1 MVELGERR
9 GWCRVVMA
17 GEMGM
22 MVGSLERWMRRRERI
37 SAPACRGRPEI
48 IGAAARWKLR
58 ACYLSHYKQWGPQV
72 LRQWAR
78 REGLGLW
85 SATTIAAAISDLRD
99 ESESRPSPLR
109 YEIVGSNVMWS
120 EDGTGF
126 KDRGRK
132 KELVVAQDEHARFKV
147 GYELANGP
155 ANEDAVYRNLQA
167 AFARWGAP
175 LVLKHDDGSVF
186 QGERIR
192 TLLREHQVTELTGP
206 SHYPQYNGKKE
217 RSMRDIKSFTR
228 GMARHGPPS
237 TLTERIDA
245 AIYDLNEVRPRPVLC
260 GRTAREVFEGDHIA
274 LPQRQEFM
282 KEVDRREEKLRAQA
296 TTRAQRDSARR
307 RAVEHTLLAYG
318 LMKETGDVSPNYAAA
333 GRTK

>member
-1 MVELGERR
+1 
-9 GWCRVVMA
+9 MA
-17 GEMGM
+17 GEMGIR
-22 MVGSLERWMRRRERI
+22 VESLERWVRRRERVRVG
-37 SAPACRGRPEI
+37 AGRGRPEI

-58 ACYLSHYKQWGPQV
+58 ACYLRHYKQWGPQV

-85 SATTIAAAISDLRD
+85 SATTIAAAIRDLRD
-99 ESESRPSPLR
+99 ESEKHPSPLR
-109 YEIVGSNVMWS
+109 YEIVESNAMWS

-147 GYELANGP
+147 GHKLVNGP
-155 ANEDAVYRNLQA
+155 ANEDAVYQNLEA
-167 AFARWGAP
+167 AFARYGAP
-175 LVLKHDDGSVF
+175 LVLKHDDGSIF
-186 QGERIR
+186 HGKRIR
-192 TLLREHQVTELTGP
+192 KLLREHQVTELTGP
-206 SHYPQYNGKKE
+206 SHYPQYNGKQE
-217 RSMRDIKSFTR
+217 RSMRDIKSFVR
-228 GMARHGPPS
+228 AMARHGPPS
-237 TLTERIDA
+237 TLTGRIDA

-260 GRTAREVFEGDHIA
+260 GRTAREVFEKDRIA

-282 KEVDRREEKLRAQA
+282 KEVNRRERKLRAEA

-307 RAVEHTLLAYG
+307 RAVEHVLLAYG
-318 LMKETGDVSPNYAAA
+318 LMKETGDVSRYYQAA